1 MANLTLALLLNCLP
15 LAGRRKAL
23 DDLLRLTAA
32 AFGQECPEWRGS
44 SHRERLRQFAQF
56 SRSQAERTIE
66 KGTALT
72 VRKIL
77 FENARSLG
85 QELRA
90 RLPIRDRADVA
101 ATLHHLYRVLAID
114 LAVDPMGAVTVRRC
128 FFESCYSPE
137 ICRFISALD
146 EGIVAGI
153 CGGRLVFSERLTEGA
168 GACRA
173 RIEWPAG
180 KNG

>member
-44 SHRERLRQFAQF
+44 SHRERLHRFAHF
-56 SRSQAERTIE
+56 SRSQAEKAI
-66 KGTALT
+66 KQGTALT

-77 FENARSLG
+77 YENARHLG

-101 ATLHHLYRVLAID
+101 AALHHLYRMLAIE
-114 LAVDPMGAVTVRRC
+114 LTVDPLGAVTVRRC
-128 FFESCYSPE
+128 FFEPCYSPE
-137 ICRFISALD
+137 VCRFISALD

-153 CGGRLVFSERLTEGA
+153 CGGRLVFSQRLTEGA
-168 GACRA
+168 DACRA

-180 KNG
+180 ENG